1 MFCKYLVL
9 LLLVL
14 LQEVY
19 LVSNKYTLMDQLSS
33 RSDVA
38 IKELTT
44 HEYSS
49 FEQITHTLMTFITE
63 RPTVFNIEKNSTL
76 PPINVSPSPESQIE
90 FSQESNNNQQSTQL
104 PVVMESKDN
113 HKQLPTVME
122 SKDYHKQF
130 STVMESK
137 DNHKQFSTVMESKD
151 YSSQLPTVMDSKDNH
166 KQFSTVME
174 SKNDHKQLP
183 TVIESKD
190 YSTQLPTVMDSKN
203 DHKQFSTVVEYNDY
217 FTQQDLKE
225 SRSSS
230 YIHHVRSTIL
240 KEYGNERICFTNIFG
255 HYVFNLPSMYYTGS
269 KCIFITSL

>member
-1 MFCKYLVL
+1 MICKYLVL

-19 LVSNKYTLMDQLSS
+19 LVSNKYTLMDQLSR

-49 FEQITHTLMTFITE
+49 FERMTHTLMTFIAE

-76 PPINVSPSPESQIE
+76 PPINVSPSPESQIV
-90 FSQESNNNQQSTQL
+90 FSQKSNNNQQNTQL
-104 PVVMESKDN
+104 PVVMDSK
-113 HKQLPTVME
+113 E
-122 SKDYHKQF
+122 
-130 STVMESK
+130 
-137 DNHKQFSTVMESKD
+137 
-151 YSSQLPTVMDSKDNH
+151 YSSQLP
-166 KQFSTVME
+166 
-174 SKNDHKQLP
+174 
-183 TVIESKD
+183 
-190 YSTQLPTVMDSKN
+190 
-203 DHKQFSTVVEYNDY
+203 TVVEYNDY

-255 HYVFNLPSMYYTGS
+255 HYVFNLPSMYYAGS

>member
-1 MFCKYLVL
+1 
-9 LLLVL
+9 
-14 LQEVY
+14 
-19 LVSNKYTLMDQLSS
+19 MDQLSS

-49 FEQITHTLMTFITE
+49 FEQMTHTLMTFITE

-90 FSQESNNNQQSTQL
+90 FNQESNNNQQSTQL
-104 PVVMESKDN
+104 PVVMESKDHHKQLPTVIESKDYSTQLPTVMDSKNNHKQLPTVMESKDN

-122 SKDYHKQF
+122 SKDYHKQLP
-130 STVMESK
+130 
-137 DNHKQFSTVMESKD
+137 TVMESKD
-151 YSSQLPTVMDSKDNH
+151 YSSQLPVVMDSKD
-166 KQFSTVME
+166 
-174 SKNDHKQLP
+174 
-183 TVIESKD
+183 
-190 YSTQLPTVMDSKN
+190 YSSQLPTVMDSKN

-230 YIHHVRSTIL
+230 YIHHVRFTIL

>member
-19 LVSNKYTLMDQLSS
+19 VVSNKYTLMDQLSS

-122 SKDYHKQF
+122 SKNNHKQLP
-130 STVMESK
+130 VVIESK
-137 DNHKQFSTVMESKD
+137 DN
-151 YSSQLPTVMDSKDNH
+151 
-166 KQFSTVME
+166 
-174 SKNDHKQLP
+174 HKQLP

-190 YSTQLPTVMDSKN
+190 YSTQLPTVMESKNDHKQFSTVMDSKNYSTQLPTVMDSKN

-230 YIHHVRSTIL
+230 YIHHVRFTIL